1 MAQLKLVSPLLS
13 NMEIVQCLSTR
24 GGTSVYIMRSTKSGQ
39 TYILK
44 HISVPESQTQVDAL
58 IYTGAAAS
66 PEEAQKYYEQV
77 VADYQKELET
87 LEALSSSPNLDCYR
101 SYQIEPKEDGLDM
114 DEAFRRVSHVFGIVK
129 LSRAVECPKDFA
141 AICETAEAYL
151 GETLR
156 GIRTFKVEAK
166 RADKTFPMKSPEL
179 CRELGAY
186 LLGKHPHLRVNVHEP
201 QLEIM
206 VEIRDKGA
214 YIHGPKVEAAGGL
227 PVGTSGRALNLLSGG
242 IDSPVAAYCMARRGL
257 ALHHIH
263 FASPPYTSL
272 RAKLKVRALAR
283 ELAEYTGNCQ
293 LFVVPYTK
301 PQEYIR
307 DNAPDVLFTVLM
319 RRSMLRIAKLVA
331 DQSEMEALI
340 TGESLAQVAS
350 QTMQAIACTDAAQN
364 LPILRPLIG
373 MDKTEIIAISRK
385 IGTFDTSIEP
395 YEDCCTIFTPPHP
408 KTKPSLAEIEAAEA
422 GMPGLAELERIA
434 AETVEKIPIRIGDDP
449 EF

>member
-1 MAQLKLVSPLLS
+1 MAVNNETGTLQD
-13 NMEIVQCLSTR
+13 IAALSTAVKAKNSR
-24 GGTSVYIMRSTKSGQ
+24 CAV
-39 TYILK
+39 
-44 HISVPESQTQVDAL
+44 HVDAVQAWL
-58 IYTGAAAS
+58 RIPIDLKKWKNVDTLSVSGHKVHAPKGIGALFIRDSVRQTLCPPYLGGHQERGLRPGTENTPYIIGLGLAAAKG
-66 PEEAQKYYEQV
+66 AK
-77 VADYQKELET
+77 
-87 LEALSSSPNLDCYR
+87 NLNAR
-101 SYQIEPKEDGLDM
+101 N
-114 DEAFRRVSHVFGIVK
+114 AH
-129 LSRAVECPKDFA
+129 
-141 AICETAEAYL
+141 
-151 GETLR
+151 
-156 GIRTFKVEAK
+156 IRTFKVEAK

>member
-1 MAQLKLVSPLLS
+1 MKEIILLKSG
-13 NMEIVQCLSTR
+13 EIALK
-24 GGTSVYIMRSTKSGQ
+24 GLNRSTFEDIMAKNARRRLQPLGEFKIWHAQST
-39 TYILK
+39 TYVQPLTEG
-44 HISVPESQTQVDAL
+44 V
-58 IYTGAAAS
+58 
-66 PEEAQKYYEQV
+66 
-77 VADYQKELET
+77 
-87 LEALSSSPNLDCYR
+87 
-101 SYQIEPKEDGLDM
+101 DM
-114 DEAFRRVSHVFGIVK
+114 DEAVRRLQTVFGIV
-129 LSRAVECPKDFA
+129 AVTKSCVVEKDFSVICPDA
-141 AICETAEAYL
+141 AEYFAEQLTAA
-151 GETLR
+151 
-156 GIRTFKVEAK
+156 RTFKVEAK
-166 RADKTFPMKSPEL
+166 RSDKAFPMKSPEL

>member
-1 MAQLKLVSPLLS
+1 MKEIILAYQGEMTLKGLNRGKFEARLSKIIRWRLEPLGKFKVYQAQ
-13 NMEIVQCLSTR
+13 ST
-24 GGTSVYIMRSTKSGQ
+24 VF
-39 TYILK
+39 
-44 HISVPESQTQVDAL
+44 
-58 IYTGAAAS
+58 
-66 PEEAQKYYEQV
+66 
-77 VADYQKELET
+77 
-87 LEALSSSPNLDCYR
+87 
-101 SYQIEPKEDGLDM
+101 IEPKEEGLDM

-129 LSRAVECPKDFA
+129 MSRAVECPKDFD

-166 RADKTFPMKSPEL
+166 RADKTYPMKSPEI

-186 LLGKHPHLRVNVHEP
+186 LLDKHHHLR
-201 QLEIM
+201 
-206 VEIRDKGA
+206 
-214 YIHGPKVEAAGGL
+214 
-227 PVGTSGRALNLLSGG
+227 VGTSGRALNLLSGG
-242 IDSPVAAYCMARRGL
+242 IDSPVAAWCMARRGL

-272 RAKLKVRALAR
+272 RAKMKVRDLAR
-283 ELAEYTGNCQ
+283 ELVEYTGNCT

-319 RRSMLRIAKLVA
+319 RRSMLRIANRVATKLEL
-331 DQSEMEALI
+331 QALI

-350 QTMQAIACTDAAQN
+350 QTMAALACTDAAQD
-364 LPILRPLIG
+364 LPVLRPCIG

-385 IGTFDTSIEP
+385 IGTFETSIEP

-408 KTKPSLAEIEAAEA
+408 KTNPTMEEILAAEA
-422 GMPGLAELERIA
+422 GMPDLLALEAEA
-434 AETVEKIPIRIGDDP
+434 AENVEKIYIRMGGEED
-449 EF
+449 ELL

>member
-1 MAQLKLVSPLLS
+1 MKEIILLKSG
-13 NMEIVQCLSTR
+13 EIALK
-24 GGTSVYIMRSTKSGQ
+24 GLNRSTFEDIMAKNARRRLQPLGEFKIWHAQST
-39 TYILK
+39 TYVQPLTEG
-44 HISVPESQTQVDAL
+44 V
-58 IYTGAAAS
+58 
-66 PEEAQKYYEQV
+66 
-77 VADYQKELET
+77 
-87 LEALSSSPNLDCYR
+87 
-101 SYQIEPKEDGLDM
+101 DM
-114 DEAFRRVSHVFGIVK
+114 DEAVRRLQTVFGIV
-129 LSRAVECPKDFA
+129 AVTKSCVVEKDFSVICPA
-141 AICETAEAYL
+141 AAEYFAPQLTAA
-151 GETLR
+151 
-156 GIRTFKVEAK
+156 RTFKVEAK
-166 RADKTFPMKSPEL
+166 RSDKAFPMKSPEL

-350 QTMQAIACTDAAQN
+350 QTMQAIACTDAAQD

>member
-1 MAQLKLVSPLLS
+1 MTQAQ
-13 NMEIVQCLSTR
+13 ST
-24 GGTSVYIMRSTKSGQ
+24 VF
-39 TYILK
+39 
-44 HISVPESQTQVDAL
+44 
-58 IYTGAAAS
+58 
-66 PEEAQKYYEQV
+66 
-77 VADYQKELET
+77 
-87 LEALSSSPNLDCYR
+87 
-101 SYQIEPKEDGLDM
+101 IEPLEDDLDM
-114 DEAFRRVSHVFGIVK
+114 DEAFRRISKIFGIVK
-129 LSRAVECPKDFA
+129 MSRAACCSKDFDE
-141 AICETAEAYL
+141 ICATAEAYL

-242 IDSPVAAYCMARRGL
+242 IDSPVAAYRHGAPRACTAPHPLCQPAVHQPARQ
-257 ALHHIH
+257 
-263 FASPPYTSL
+263 
-272 RAKLKVRALAR
+272 LKVRALAR

-434 AETVEKIPIRIGDDP
+434 AETAGENPHPHRG
-449 EF
+449 

>member
-1 MAQLKLVSPLLS
+1 MKEIILAYQGEMTLKGLNRSKFEARLAKSIRYRLEDLGKFKVTQAQ
-13 NMEIVQCLSTR
+13 ST
-24 GGTSVYIMRSTKSGQ
+24 VF
-39 TYILK
+39 
-44 HISVPESQTQVDAL
+44 
-58 IYTGAAAS
+58 
-66 PEEAQKYYEQV
+66 
-77 VADYQKELET
+77 
-87 LEALSSSPNLDCYR
+87 
-101 SYQIEPKEDGLDM
+101 IEPLEDDLDM
-114 DEAFRRVSHVFGIVK
+114 DEAFRRISKIFGIVK
-129 LSRAVECPKDFA
+129 MSRAACCSKDFDE
-141 AICETAEAYL
+141 ICATAEAYL

-257 ALHHIH
+257 AL
-263 FASPPYTSL
+263 
-272 RAKLKVRALAR
+272 RALAR

-395 YEDCCTIFTPPHP
+395 YEDCCTPPHP